1 MANIK
6 VDGASI
12 VTSEVR
18 LSYVYLD
25 NARKSDDTN
34 DEKYTCMLMIP
45 KSDAELVASIKQ
57 AMSNAVELGKQRGK
71 GDVSKGRNPLKD
83 GDTHT
88 NMKGELL
95 CEKAPEIKGHYI
107 MNVSANTTNP
117 PRLYVPNG
125 DGKMRLAN
133 VGEIYSGCYARVY
146 LNFYAY
152 NNKSAGIGAGLR
164 SVCKVR
170 DGEVLGEAGMSDTDA
185 FGAEVVANNTGDEF
199 M

>member
-1 MANIK
+1 MPRIGR
-6 VDGASI
+6 VPDI
-12 VTSEVR
+12 TS
-18 LSYVYLD
+18 LL
-25 NARKSDDTN
+25 
-34 DEKYTCMLMIP
+34 
-45 KSDAELVASIKQ
+45 
-57 AMSNAVELGKQRGK
+57 QRI
-71 GDVSKGRNPLKD
+71 DYIEFCIEQIEAFYS
-83 GDTHT
+83 
-88 NMKGELL
+88 
-95 CEKAPEIKGHYI
+95 EIKGHYI

-125 DGKMRLAN
+125 DGKMRIAN
-133 VGEIYSGCYARVY
+133 AGEIYSGCYARVY

-185 FGAEVVANNTGDEF
+185 FGAEVVADNTGDEF